1 MAIRKYGA
9 AYQGSKSKIADEIIS
24 MLPSRKYF
32 IDAFSGGGAL
42 AHCALESGKFEFIIA
57 NDLQTKDILEAH
69 FLWTPEQHLEFQKK
83 WVTKEEFDKTDNL
96 YIKTCWSFSNNR
108 KAYIY
113 SKACYEYKRRL
124 HNAICFGNYKEF
136 EDYCGI
142 DLSEIDS
149 YDDLNERRKAA
160 RRAIM
165 KALKPYSFKETINSN
180 THIPKEIYDAILGGN
195 KDWRNLDCNRLNYK
209 CIDRILRSEDL
220 ETSKQDKC
228 VKNILYLAN
237 LEYAK
242 QSKGLVNIISS
253 ENLERTKQGKS
264 IERLQNL
271 QSMEA
276 SKQGKNVENM
286 LCLTN
291 LERTK
296 QGKNIESL
304 IQQENLLRSK
314 AITSSNISITSVSYD
329 EIVLPDPSETVII
342 CDPPYRDTQGYQ
354 VEFDNDK
361 FEQWCIDKS
370 REGYEVFV
378 CEYNIENPAFEEV
391 WSKEVINCGGGNK
404 NQKKS
409 VEKLYH
415 VKK

>member
-1 MAIRKYGA
+1 MPIRKYGA

-24 MLPSRKYF
+24 KLPSRKYF

-42 AHCALESGKFEFIIA
+42 AHCALESGKFEHIIA

-69 FLWTPEQHLEFQKK
+69 FLWTNKQHIEFQKR
-83 WVTKEEFDKTDNL
+83 WITKEEFEQTDNL

-124 HNAICFGNYKEF
+124 HNAICFRNYKEF

-149 YDDLNERRKAA
+149 YDDLNEKRKAA
-160 RRAIM
+160 RRAIL

-195 KDWRNLDCNRLNYK
+195 KDWRNL
-209 CIDRILRSEDL
+209 
-220 ETSKQDKC
+220 
-228 VKNILYLAN
+228 
-237 LEYAK
+237 
-242 QSKGLVNIISS
+242 QSM
-253 ENLERTKQGKS
+253 EATKQGKS

-276 SKQGKNVENM
+276 TKYSKNVE
-286 LCLTN
+286 
-291 LERTK
+291 
-296 QGKNIESL
+296 SL
-304 IQQENLLRSK
+304 AQQENLLRSK
-314 AITSSNISITSVSYD
+314 SITSSNISITSDSYN

-342 CDPPYRDTQGYQ
+342 CDPPYRNTQGYQ

-370 REGYEVFV
+370 REGYEIFV
-378 CEYNIENPAFEEV
+378 CEYNIENPAFEEI
-391 WSKEVINCGGGNK
+391 WSKEVINTGGGNK
-404 NQKKS
+404 NQKRS
-409 VEKLYH
+409 IEKLYH
-415 VKK
+415 VNQQ

>member
-24 MLPSRKYF
+24 LLPSRKYF

-42 AHCALESGKFEFIIA
+42 SHCALESGKFEHIIA
-57 NDLQTKDILEAH
+57 NDLLTKDILEAH

-83 WVTKEEFDKTDNL
+83 WITKEEFEKTNNL

-160 RRAIM
+160 RRAIL

-195 KDWRNLDCNRLNYK
+195 KDWRNLGGNRLEYK
-209 CIDRILRSEDL
+209 CVDRILRSEEL
-220 ETSKQDKC
+220 ETSKC

-276 SKQGKNVENM
+276 SKQGKNVE
-286 LCLTN
+286 
-291 LERTK
+291 
-296 QGKNIESL
+296 SL
-304 IQQENLLRSK
+304 AQQENLLRSK
-314 AITSSNISITSVSYD
+314 NITASNISITSVSYD
-329 EIVLPDPSETVII
+329 KIVLPDPSETVII
-342 CDPPYRDTQGYQ
+342 CDPPYRGVQGYQ
-354 VEFDNDK
+354 VDFDNDK
-361 FEQWCIDKS
+361 FEQWCIDRA

-378 CEYNIENPAFEEV
+378 CEYNIDNPAFEEI
-391 WSKEVINCGGGNK
+391 WEKEVINCGGGNK
-404 NQKKS
+404 NKKKRK
-409 VEKLYH
+409 EKLYH
-415 VKK
+415 VK

>member
-1 MAIRKYGA
+1 MPIRKYGA

-24 MLPSRKYF
+24 KLPARKYF

-42 AHCALESGKFEFIIA
+42 AHCALESCKFEHIIA
-57 NDLQTKDILEAH
+57 NDIQTKDILEAH

-83 WVTKEEFDKTDNL
+83 WVTKEEFEKTDNL

-113 SKACYEYKRRL
+113 SNACYEYKRLL
-124 HNAICFGNYKEF
+124 HNAICFRNYKEF

-149 YDDLNERRKAA
+149 YEDLNERRKAA
-160 RRAIM
+160 RRAIL

-195 KDWRNLDCNRLNYK
+195 KDWRNLQ
-209 CIDRILRSEDL
+209 SMEA
-220 ETSKQDKC
+220 TKQDKC

-276 SKQGKNVENM
+276 TKQGKNVENM

-296 QGKNIESL
+296 QGKNVVSL
-304 IQQENLLRSK
+304 TLQQNLISSKNVVSLTLQENLLRSK
-314 AITSSNISITSVSYD
+314 AITASNISITSASYD
-329 EIVLPDPSETVII
+329 EIDLPDPNETVII

-354 VEFDNDK
+354 IEFDNDK
-361 FEQWCIDKS
+361 FEQWCVNKA

-391 WSKEVINCGGGNK
+391 WHREVINCGGGNR

-415 VKK
+415 VK

>member
-9 AYQGSKSKIADEIIS
+9 AYQGSKSKIADDIIS
-24 MLPSRKYF
+24 KLPNKKYF
-32 IDAFSGGGAL
+32 IDVFSGGGAL
-42 AHCALESGKFEFIIA
+42 AHCALESGKFEHIIA
-57 NDLQTKDILEAH
+57 NDIQTKDILEAH

-83 WVTKEEFDKTDNL
+83 WVTKEEFEQTDNL

-113 SKACYEYKRRL
+113 SDACYEYKRLL
-124 HNAICFGNYKEF
+124 HNAICFRNYKEF

-149 YDDLNERRKAA
+149 YDNLNERRKAA
-160 RRAIM
+160 RRAIL
-165 KALKPYSFKETINSN
+165 KALKPYSFKEPINSN

-195 KDWRNLDCNRLNYK
+195 KDWRNLQ
-209 CIDRILRSEDL
+209 SMEA
-220 ETSKQDKC
+220 SSQDKC
-228 VKNILYLAN
+228 VKNMLCLTNI
-237 LEYAK
+237 ERTK
-242 QSKGLVNIISS
+242 QSKGLVSIISS
-253 ENLERTKQGKS
+253 ENLERSKQGKS

-276 SKQGKNVENM
+276 SKQSKNVENM

-296 QGKNIESL
+296 QGKNVESL
-304 IQQENLLRSK
+304 AQQEKLLRSK
-314 AITSSNISITSVSYD
+314 NITASNISITSVSYD

-342 CDPPYRDTQGYQ
+342 CDPPYRNTQGYQ

-361 FEQWCIDKS
+361 FEQWCIDRA

-391 WSKEVINCGGGNK
+391 LHKEVINCGGGNK

-415 VKK
+415 VI

>member
-1 MAIRKYGA
+1 MRLFHY
-9 AYQGSKSKIADEIIS
+9 YQTK
-24 MLPSRKYF
+24 KYF
-32 IDAFSGGGAL
+32 IDTFAGGGAL
-42 AHCALESGKFEFIIA
+42 AHCALESGKFEHIIA

-69 FLWTPEQHLEFQKK
+69 FLWTPEQHLEFQKR
-83 WVTKEEFDKTDNL
+83 WITKEEFEQTNDL

-124 HNAICFGNYKEF
+124 HNAICFGNYREF

-160 RRAIM
+160 RRAIL

-195 KDWRNLDCNRLNYK
+195 KDWRNLAGNRLDYK
-209 CIDRILRSEDL
+209 CIDRILRAETL
-220 ETSKQDKC
+220 ETSK
-228 VKNILYLAN
+228 
-237 LEYAK
+237 
-242 QSKGLVNIISS
+242 
-253 ENLERTKQGKS
+253 
-264 IERLQNL
+264 
-271 QSMEA
+271 
-276 SKQGKNVENM
+276 NVE
-286 LCLTN
+286 
-291 LERTK
+291 
-296 QGKNIESL
+296 SL
-304 IQQENLLRSK
+304 AQQENLLRSK
-314 AITSSNISITSVSYD
+314 SITSSNISITSKSYD
-329 EIVLPDPSETVII
+329 EIDLPDPAETVII
-342 CDPPYRDTQGYQ
+342 CDPPYRNTQGYQ

-378 CEYNIENPAFEEV
+378 CEYNITNPAFEEV
-391 WSKEVINCGGGNK
+391 WSKEVINTGGGNK
-404 NQKKS
+404 NQKRS

-415 VKK
+415 VK

>member
-1 MAIRKYGA
+1 MPTRKYGA

-24 MLPSRKYF
+24 LLPNKKYF

-42 AHCALESGKFEFIIA
+42 AHCALESGKFEHIIA
-57 NDLQTKDILEAH
+57 NDLQTKEILEAH

-83 WVTKEEFDKTDNL
+83 WVTKEEFEQTNDL

-113 SKACYEYKRRL
+113 SDACYEYKRLL

-149 YDDLNERRKAA
+149 YDNLNERRKAA
-160 RRAIM
+160 RRAIL
-165 KALKPYSFKETINSN
+165 KALKPYSFKEPINRN
-180 THIPKEIYDAILGGN
+180 THIPKEIYDAILAGN
-195 KDWRNLDCNRLNYK
+195 KDWRNLGVDRLEYK
-209 CIDRILRSEDL
+209 CVDRILRSEVL
-220 ETSKQDKC
+220 ETS
-228 VKNILYLAN
+228 
-237 LEYAK
+237 
-242 QSKGLVNIISS
+242 
-253 ENLERTKQGKS
+253 
-264 IERLQNL
+264 
-271 QSMEA
+271 
-276 SKQGKNVENM
+276 KNVENM

-314 AITSSNISITSVSYD
+314 NITASNISITSVSYD
-329 EIVLPDPSETVII
+329 EIDLPEPSETVII
-342 CDPPYRDTQGYQ
+342 CDAPYRNTQGYQ

-361 FEQWCIDKS
+361 FEQWCIDRA
-370 REGYEVFV
+370 REGYEIFV

-391 WSKEVINCGGGNK
+391 WYKEVINCGGGNK
-404 NQKKS
+404 NQKRS
-409 VEKLYH
+409 IEKLYH
-415 VKK
+415 VK

>member
-24 MLPSRKYF
+24 MLPNKKYF

-42 AHCALESGKFEFIIA
+42 AHCALESGKFEHIIA

-83 WVTKEEFDKTDNL
+83 WVTKEEFEKTDNL

-160 RRAIM
+160 RRAIL

-195 KDWRNLDCNRLNYK
+195 KDWRNLGGNRLEYK
-209 CIDRILRSEDL
+209 CVDRILRSETL
-220 ETSKQDKC
+220 ETSKC
-228 VKNILYLAN
+228 IKNILYLAN

-242 QSKGLVNIISS
+242 QSKGLVSIISS

-276 SKQGKNVENM
+276 SKQSKNVENM

-296 QGKNIESL
+296 YSKNVESL
-304 IQQENLLRSK
+304 AQQENLLRSK
-314 AITSSNISITSVSYD
+314 NITASNISITSVSYD
-329 EIVLPDPSETVII
+329 EIDLPDPSETVII
-342 CDPPYRDTQGYQ
+342 CDAPYRNTQGYQ

-361 FEQWCIDKS
+361 FEQWCIDKA

-378 CEYNIENPAFEEV
+378 CEYNIENPAFEEI
-391 WSKEVINCGGGNK
+391 WSKAVMNCGGGNK
-404 NQKKS
+404 NLKRS

-415 VKK
+415 VK

>member
-1 MAIRKYGA
+1 MPIRKYGA

-24 MLPSRKYF
+24 KLPNKKYF

-42 AHCALESGKFEFIIA
+42 AHCALESGKFEHIIA
-57 NDLQTKDILEAH
+57 NDIQTKDILEAH
-69 FLWTPEQHLEFQKK
+69 FLWTPEQHFEFQKK
-83 WVTKEEFDKTDNL
+83 WITKEEFEKTDNL

-160 RRAIM
+160 RRAIL

-195 KDWRNLDCNRLNYK
+195 KDWRNLGGNRLEYK
-209 CIDRILRSEDL
+209 CVDRILRSETL
-220 ETSKQDKC
+220 ETS
-228 VKNILYLAN
+228 
-237 LEYAK
+237 
-242 QSKGLVNIISS
+242 
-253 ENLERTKQGKS
+253 
-264 IERLQNL
+264 
-271 QSMEA
+271 
-276 SKQGKNVENM
+276 KNVENM

-291 LERTK
+291 LEYAK
-296 QGKNIESL
+296 QSKGLVSIISSENLERSKHGKNVESL
-304 IQQENLLRSK
+304 AQQENLLRSK
-314 AITSSNISITSVSYD
+314 NITASNISITSDSYD
-329 EIVLPDPSETVII
+329 KIDLPDPSETVII
-342 CDPPYRDTQGYQ
+342 CDPPYRGVQGYQ
-354 VEFDNDK
+354 VAFDNDK
-361 FEQWCIDKS
+361 FEQWCIDRA

-378 CEYNIENPAFEEV
+378 CEYNIENTAFEEI
-391 WSKEVINCGGGNK
+391 WEKEVINGGGGNK
-404 NQKKS
+404 NQKRS
-409 VEKLYH
+409 IEKLYH
-415 VKK
+415 VK

>member
-1 MAIRKYGA
+1 MPTRKYGA

-24 MLPSRKYF
+24 KLPARKYF

-42 AHCALESGKFEFIIA
+42 AHCALESGRFENIIA
-57 NDLQTKDILEAH
+57 NDLQSKDILEAH

-83 WVTKEEFDKTDNL
+83 WITKEEFEKTNNL

-124 HNAICFGNYKEF
+124 HNAICFRNYKEF

-149 YDDLNERRKAA
+149 YDDLNEKRKAA
-160 RRAIM
+160 RRAIL

-195 KDWRNLDCNRLNYK
+195 KDWRNLQ
-209 CIDRILRSEDL
+209 SMEA
-220 ETSKQDKC
+220 TKQGKC
-228 VKNILYLAN
+228 VKNMLQLEN
-237 LEYAK
+237 LERTK
-242 QSKGLVNIISS
+242 QGKGLVSIISS

-276 SKQGKNVENM
+276 TKYSKNVE
-286 LCLTN
+286 
-291 LERTK
+291 
-296 QGKNIESL
+296 SL
-304 IQQENLLRSK
+304 AQQENLLRSK
-314 AITSSNISITSVSYD
+314 SITASNISITSDSYD
-329 EIVLPDPSETVII
+329 EIVLPDPNETVII
-342 CDPPYRDTQGYQ
+342 CDPPYRNTQGYQ

-370 REGYEVFV
+370 REGYEIFV
-378 CEYNIENPAFEEV
+378 CEYNIDNPAFEEV
-391 WSKEVINCGGGNK
+391 WSKEVINTGGGNK
-404 NQKKS
+404 NQKRS

-415 VKK
+415 VK

>member
-1 MAIRKYGA
+1 MPIRKYGA

-24 MLPSRKYF
+24 MLPDRKYF

-42 AHCALESGKFEFIIA
+42 AHCALESGKFEHIIA

-83 WVTKEEFDKTDNL
+83 WVTKEEFEKTDNL

-113 SKACYEYKRRL
+113 SKACYEYKRLL

-149 YDDLNERRKAA
+149 YDNLNERRKAA
-160 RRAIM
+160 RRAIL
-165 KALKPYSFKETINSN
+165 KALKPYSFKEPINSN

-195 KDWRNLDCNRLNYK
+195 KDWRNLGVDRLEHK
-209 CIDRILRSEDL
+209 CVDKLLRSEVL
-220 ETSKQDKC
+220 ETSKNVENMLCLTNLERTKQDKC

-237 LEYAK
+237 LEYSK

-276 SKQGKNVENM
+276 SKYS
-286 LCLTN
+286 
-291 LERTK
+291 
-296 QGKNIESL
+296 KNIESL

-314 AITSSNISITSVSYD
+314 SITASNISITSVSYD
-329 EIVLPDPSETVII
+329 EIDLPEPSETVII
-342 CDPPYRDTQGYQ
+342 CDPPYRNTQGYQ

-361 FEQWCIDKS
+361 FEQWCIDRA

-378 CEYNIENPAFEEV
+378 CEYNIDNPAFEEV

-409 VEKLYH
+409 IEKLYH
-415 VKK
+415 VK

>member
-1 MAIRKYGA
+1 MAIRKYGT

-24 MLPSRKYF
+24 VLPARKYF

-42 AHCALESGKFEFIIA
+42 AHCALESGKFEHIIA
-57 NDLQTKDILEAH
+57 NDLQTKEILEAH

-83 WVTKEEFDKTDNL
+83 WITKEEFEQTNDL

-113 SKACYEYKRRL
+113 SKACYEYKRLL
-124 HNAICFGNYKEF
+124 HNAICFGEYKEF

-160 RRAIM
+160 RRAIL

-180 THIPKEIYDAILGGN
+180 THIPKKIYDAILAGN
-195 KDWRNLDCNRLNYK
+195 KDWRNLQ
-209 CIDRILRSEDL
+209 SMEAT
-220 ETSKQDKC
+220 EHDKC
-228 VKNILYLAN
+228 VKNMLCLTN
-237 LEYAK
+237 LERTKQDDKCVKNMLQLENLERTK
-242 QSKGLVNIISS
+242 QSKGLVSIISS

-276 SKQGKNVENM
+276 TKYSKNVN
-286 LCLTN
+286 
-291 LERTK
+291 
-296 QGKNIESL
+296 SL
-304 IQQENLLRSK
+304 AQQENLLRSRS
-314 AITSSNISITSVSYD
+314 ITSSNISITSVFYD
-329 EIVLPDPSETVII
+329 KIDLPDPNETVII
-342 CDPPYRDTQGYQ
+342 CDPPYRNAQGYQ

-361 FEQWCIDKS
+361 FEQWCIDKA

-391 WSKEVINCGGGNK
+391 WSKKVINRGGGNK
-404 NQKKS
+404 NQKRS
-409 VEKLYH
+409 IEKLYH
-415 VKK
+415 VK

>member
-9 AYQGSKSKIADEIIS
+9 AYQGSKSKIADDIIS
-24 MLPSRKYF
+24 KIPNKKYF

-42 AHCALESGKFEFIIA
+42 AHCALESCKFEYIIA

-83 WVTKEEFDKTDNL
+83 WVTKEEFEKTDNL
-96 YIKTCWSFSNNR
+96 YIKTCWSFSNNK

-113 SKACYEYKRRL
+113 SKACYEYKRLL

-149 YDDLNERRKAA
+149 YDNLNERRKAA
-160 RRAIM
+160 RRAIL
-165 KALKPYSFKETINSN
+165 KALKPYSFKEPINRN

-195 KDWRNLDCNRLNYK
+195 KDWRSLGVDRL
-209 CIDRILRSEDL
+209 EH
-220 ETSKQDKC
+220 KC
-228 VKNILYLAN
+228 VDRLLKSEA
-237 LEYAK
+237 LEN
-242 QSKGLVNIISS
+242 S
-253 ENLERTKQGKS
+253 
-264 IERLQNL
+264 
-271 QSMEA
+271 
-276 SKQGKNVENM
+276 KNVENM

-296 QGKNIESL
+296 YSKNIESL
-304 IQQENLLRSK
+304 AQQENLLRSK
-314 AITSSNISITSVSYD
+314 SIISSNISITSVSYD
-329 EIVLPDPSETVII
+329 EIDLPDPSETVII

-361 FEQWCIDKS
+361 FEQWCIDRA

-378 CEYNIENPAFEEV
+378 CEYNIDNPAFEEV
-391 WSKEVINCGGGNK
+391 WHKEVINGGGGNK

-415 VKK
+415 VI